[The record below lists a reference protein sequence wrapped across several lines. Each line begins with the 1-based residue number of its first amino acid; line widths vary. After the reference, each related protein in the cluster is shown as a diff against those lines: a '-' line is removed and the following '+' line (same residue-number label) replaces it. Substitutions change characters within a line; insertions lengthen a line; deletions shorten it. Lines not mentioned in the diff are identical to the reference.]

1 MFGIETKKGITFCFL
16 VFFAVFCNMR
26 VAATDRK
33 PHTNDINTLKH
44 YTIMF
49 PAEYDEIRPY
59 SPEELP
65 QIFEELIAD
74 PEFKAVIAHAFKDV
88 PFEHIA
94 MAMRASK
101 SNLEFQKALVY
112 PFVKGVIQKLSSGLT
127 VSYEN
132 KEHMAHSLCISNHRD
147 IIMDSAFLC
156 IVFADTVDNTV
167 EIAIGDNLLIRPWI
181 KKLVRVNRS
190 FIVQRSAGIREMLA
204 SSKRLSS
211 YMHYTITERKQPIW
225 LAQREG
231 RAKDSNDRT
240 QEGLI
245 KMLSMYSR
253 EDIIDA
259 LKVLN
264 IAPTT
269 ISYEYDPCDFLKAKE
284 FQQKR
289 DNPEW
294 KKAPQDDLINMQT
307 GMFGYKGGIHYH
319 IADCIND
326 EIDAIDR
333 TLGKN
338 EKTAAVARIID
349 RHIHKNYKFWPINYY
364 YYELLTGDAR
374 FADKYTAEEK
384 AKLDAYMQGQ
394 IEKIDLPNRD
404 DDFCRTK
411 ILEMYANPVI
421 NYLKATEE

>member
-1 MFGIETKKGITFCFL
+1 MI
-16 VFFAVFCNMR
+16 
-26 VAATDRK
+26 
-33 PHTNDINTLKH
+33 
-44 YTIMF
+44 

-59 SPEELP
+59 LPEELP
-65 QIFEELIAD
+65 QVFEELIAD
-74 PEFKAVIAHAFKDV
+74 PEFQAAMGYAFQGM
-88 PFEHIA
+88 PFEQIA
-94 MAMRASK
+94 AAMRASK
-101 SNLEFQKALVY
+101 TNLEFQKALVY
-112 PFVKGVIQKLSSGLT
+112 PFIKGVIQKLSSGIT
-127 VSYEN
+127 MSYDN
-132 KEHMAHSLCISNHRD
+132 KEHMAKSLCISNHRD

-156 IVFADTVDNTV
+156 IVFVETVGNTV

-190 FIVQRSAGIREMLA
+190 FIVQRSASIREMLA

-211 YMHYTITERKQPIW
+211 YIHHTITERNQPIW
-225 LAQREG
+225 IAQREG

-245 KMLSMYSR
+245 KMFSMYSGG
-253 EDIIDA
+253 DIIDA

-269 ISYEYDPCDFLKAKE
+269 ISYEYDPCDYLKAKE

-294 KKAPQDDLINMQT
+294 KKSPMDDLINMKA

-319 IADCIND
+319 IADCINE

-333 TLGKN
+333 SLGKN

-349 RHIHKNYKFWPINYY
+349 KHIHSNYKFWAINYY
-364 YYELLTGDAR
+364 IFELLTGDTR
-374 FADKYTAEEK
+374 FADKYTADEK
-384 AKLDAYMQGQ
+384 AKLDAYLQGQ
-394 IEKIDLPNRD
+394 IAKVDLPNRD
-404 DDFCRTK
+404 DEFCRTK

-421 NYLKATEE
+421 NYLKATEV

>member
-1 MFGIETKKGITFCFL
+1 
-16 VFFAVFCNMR
+16 
-26 VAATDRK
+26 
-33 PHTNDINTLKH
+33 
-44 YTIMF
+44 MF

-74 PEFKAVIAHAFKDV
+74 PEFKAVMEQAFKDI
-88 PFEHIA
+88 PFEYIA
-94 MAMRASK
+94 GQMRASK
-101 SNLEFQKALVY
+101 DNVEFQKALVY
-112 PFVKGVIQKLSSGLT
+112 PFLQGVIKKLSSGLT
-127 VSYEN
+127 VSVEN
-132 KEHMAHSLCISNHRD
+132 KENMVKSLCISNHRD

-156 IVFADTVDNTV
+156 IVFIETVGNTV

-190 FIVQRSAGIREMLA
+190 FIVKRAPGIREMLA
-204 SSKRLSS
+204 ASKTLSS
-211 YMHYTITERKQPIW
+211 YMHYTITERQQPIW

-245 KMLSMYSR
+245 KMLSMYSK
-253 EDIIDA
+253 EDIVDA

-269 ISYEYDPCDFLKAKE
+269 ISYEFDPCDYLKAKE

-294 KKAPQDDLINMQT
+294 KKSPADDLENMKV

-333 TLGKN
+333 SLGKN

-349 RHIHKNYKFWPINYY
+349 KHIHSNYKFWPINYY
-364 YYELLTGDAR
+364 FYELLTGDTR
-374 FADKYTAEEK
+374 FADKYTAEDK
-384 AKLDAYMQGQ
+384 AKLDGYLQQRISMV
-394 IEKIDLPNRD
+394 ELPNRD

-421 NYLKATEE
+421 NYLKATK

>member
-1 MFGIETKKGITFCFL
+1 MI
-16 VFFAVFCNMR
+16 
-26 VAATDRK
+26 
-33 PHTNDINTLKH
+33 
-44 YTIMF
+44 

-59 SPEELP
+59 LPEELP
-65 QIFEELIAD
+65 QVFEELIAD
-74 PEFKAVIAHAFKDV
+74 PEFQAAIGYAFQGM
-88 PFEHIA
+88 PFEQIA
-94 MAMRASK
+94 VAMRASK
-101 SNLEFQKALVY
+101 DNLEFQKNIVY
-112 PFVKGVIQKLSSGLT
+112 PFVKGVVQKLSSGLT
-127 VSYEN
+127 VSYDN
-132 KEHMAHSLCISNHRD
+132 KESMAASLCMSNHRD

-156 IVFADTVDNTV
+156 ILFVETVGNTV

-190 FIVQRSAGIREMLA
+190 FIVQRSASIREMLA

-211 YMHYTITERKQPIW
+211 YIHHTITERKQPIW
-225 LAQREG
+225 IAQREG

-245 KMLSMYSR
+245 KMLSMYSGC
-253 EDIIDA
+253 DIIDA

-269 ISYEYDPCDFLKAKE
+269 ISYEYDPCDYLKAKE

-289 DNPEW
+289 DNPEH
-294 KKAPQDDLINMQT
+294 KKSPMDDLINMKA

-319 IADCIND
+319 VAACIND

-333 TLGKN
+333 SLGKN

-349 RHIHKNYKFWPINYY
+349 KHIHKNYKFWAINYY
-364 YYELLTGDAR
+364 FYELLTGDAR

-384 AKLDAYMQGQ
+384 ARLDAYLQGQ
-394 IEKIDLPNRD
+394 IEKVDLPNRD

-421 NYLKATEE
+421 NYLKACANE

>member
-1 MFGIETKKGITFCFL
+1 MIPSEF
-16 VFFAVFCNMR
+16 
-26 VAATDRK
+26 
-33 PHTNDINTLKH
+33 
-44 YTIMF
+44 
-49 PAEYDEIRPY
+49 DEIRPY
-59 SPEELP
+59 LPEELP
-65 QIFEELIAD
+65 QIYEELIAD
-74 PEFKAVIAHAFKDV
+74 PEFQAVMGYVFKDI
-88 PFEHIA
+88 PFEHVAAKI
-94 MAMRASK
+94 RGCK
-101 SNLEFQKALVY
+101 TNLDFQVNMVL
-112 PFVKGVIQKLSSGLT
+112 PFLQQVLAKLSTGLT
-127 VSYEN
+127 MSIEN
-132 KEHMAHSLCISNHRD
+132 KENLAKSLCISNHRD

-156 IVFADTVDNTV
+156 MVLVQNTGNTV

-190 FIVQRSAGIREMLA
+190 FIVQRSASIREMLA

-211 YMHYTITERKQPIW
+211 YMHHAITERQQPIW
-225 LAQREG
+225 IAQREG

-245 KMLSMYSR
+245 KMMSMYSSD
-253 EDIIDA
+253 DIIDA

-269 ISYEYDPCDFLKAKE
+269 ISYEFDPCDYLKAKE

-294 KKAPQDDLINMQT
+294 KKAPQDDLINMKA

-319 IADCIND
+319 VADCIND

-333 TLGKN
+333 SLGKN

-349 RHIHKNYKFWPINYY
+349 KHIHKNYKFWPINYY
-364 YYELLTGDAR
+364 FYELLTGDAR
-374 FADKYTAEEK
+374 FADKYTAEDK
-384 AKLDAYMQGQ
+384 AKLDMYLQGQ
-394 IEKIDLPNRD
+394 IQKVDLPERD
-404 DDFCRTK
+404 DEFCRTK

-421 NYLKATEE
+421 NYIKATEE

>member
-1 MFGIETKKGITFCFL
+1 MI
-16 VFFAVFCNMR
+16 
-26 VAATDRK
+26 
-33 PHTNDINTLKH
+33 
-44 YTIMF
+44 

-59 SPEELP
+59 LPEELP
-65 QIFEELIAD
+65 QVFEELIAD
-74 PEFKAVIAHAFKDV
+74 PEFQAAMGYAFQGM
-88 PFEHIA
+88 PFEQIA
-94 MAMRASK
+94 AAMRASK
-101 SNLEFQKALVY
+101 TNLEFQKALVY
-112 PFVKGVIQKLSSGLT
+112 PFIKGVIQKLSSGIT
-127 VSYEN
+127 MSYDN
-132 KEHMAHSLCISNHRD
+132 KEHMAKSLCISNHRD

-156 IVFADTVDNTV
+156 IVFVETVGNTV

-190 FIVQRSAGIREMLA
+190 FIVQRSASIREMLA

-211 YMHYTITERKQPIW
+211 YIHHTITERNQPIW
-225 LAQREG
+225 IAQREG

-245 KMLSMYSR
+245 KMFSMYSGG
-253 EDIIDA
+253 DIIDA

-269 ISYEYDPCDFLKAKE
+269 ISYEYDPCDYLKAKE

-294 KKAPQDDLINMQT
+294 KKSPMDDLINMKA

-333 TLGKN
+333 SLGKN

-349 RHIHKNYKFWPINYY
+349 RHIHSNYKFWAINYY
-364 YYELLTGDAR
+364 FYELMTGDTR
-374 FADKYTAEEK
+374 FADKYTADEK
-384 AKLDAYMQGQ
+384 AKLDAYLQGQ
-394 IEKIDLPNRD
+394 IAKVDLPNRD
-404 DDFCRTK
+404 DEFCRTK
-411 ILEMYANPVI
+411 ILEMYANPVL

>member
-1 MFGIETKKGITFCFL
+1 MI
-16 VFFAVFCNMR
+16 
-26 VAATDRK
+26 
-33 PHTNDINTLKH
+33 
-44 YTIMF
+44 
-49 PAEYDEIRPY
+49 PAEFDEIRPY
-59 SPEELP
+59 TPEELP

-74 PEFKAVIAHAFKDV
+74 PEFQAVMGQAFKDI
-88 PFEHIA
+88 PFEYIA
-94 MAMRASK
+94 AQMRASK
-101 SNLEFQKALVY
+101 SNTEFQKTLVY
-112 PFVKGVIQKLSSGLT
+112 PFLQNVLKKLSSGLT
-127 VSYEN
+127 MSVEN
-132 KEHMAHSLCISNHRD
+132 KENMAKSLCISNHRD

-156 IVFADTVDNTV
+156 VVFIETVDNTV

-190 FIVQRSAGIREMLA
+190 FIVQRSASIREMLA

-211 YMHYTITERKQPIW
+211 YMHHAITERQQPIW

-245 KMLSMYSR
+245 KMLSMYSNG
-253 EDIIDA
+253 DIVDA
-259 LKVLN
+259 LKELN

-269 ISYEYDPCDFLKAKE
+269 ISYEYDPCDYLKAKE

-289 DNPEW
+289 DNPEH
-294 KKAPQDDLINMQT
+294 KKSPMDDLINMKA

-319 IADCIND
+319 VAACIND

-333 TLGKN
+333 SLGKN

-349 RHIHKNYKFWPINYY
+349 KHIHKNYKFWAINYY
-364 YYELLTGDAR
+364 FYELLTGDAR

-384 AKLDAYMQGQ
+384 ARLDAYLQGQ
-394 IEKIDLPNRD
+394 IEKVDLPDRD

-421 NYLKATEE
+421 NYLKAVEE

>member
-1 MFGIETKKGITFCFL
+1 MI
-16 VFFAVFCNMR
+16 
-26 VAATDRK
+26 
-33 PHTNDINTLKH
+33 
-44 YTIMF
+44 

-59 SPEELP
+59 LPEELP
-65 QIFEELIAD
+65 QVFEELIAD
-74 PEFKAVIAHAFKDV
+74 PEFQAAMGYAFLGM
-88 PFEHIA
+88 PFEQIA
-94 MAMRASK
+94 ATMRASK
-101 SNLEFQKALVY
+101 TNLEFQKALVY
-112 PFVKGVIQKLSSGLT
+112 PFLKGVIQKLSSGIT
-127 VSYEN
+127 VSYDN
-132 KEHMAHSLCISNHRD
+132 KEHMAKSLCISNHRD

-156 IVFADTVDNTV
+156 IVFVETVGNTV

-190 FIVQRSAGIREMLA
+190 FIVQRSASIREMLA

-211 YMHYTITERKQPIW
+211 YIHHTITERNQPIW
-225 LAQREG
+225 IAQREG

-245 KMLSMYSR
+245 KMFSMYSGG
-253 EDIIDA
+253 DIIDA

-269 ISYEYDPCDFLKAKE
+269 ISYEYDPCDYLKAKE

-294 KKAPQDDLINMQT
+294 KKSPMDDLINMKA

-319 IADCIND
+319 IADCINE

-333 TLGKN
+333 SLGKN

-349 RHIHKNYKFWPINYY
+349 KHIHSNYKFWAINYY
-364 YYELLTGDAR
+364 FYELLTGDTR
-374 FADKYTAEEK
+374 FTDKYTADEK
-384 AKLDAYMQGQ
+384 AKLDAYLQGQ
-394 IEKIDLPNRD
+394 VAKVDLPDRD
-404 DDFCRTK
+404 DEFCRTK

>member
-1 MFGIETKKGITFCFL
+1 MI
-16 VFFAVFCNMR
+16 
-26 VAATDRK
+26 
-33 PHTNDINTLKH
+33 
-44 YTIMF
+44 

-59 SPEELP
+59 LPEELP
-65 QIFEELIAD
+65 QVFEELIAD
-74 PEFKAVIAHAFKDV
+74 PEFQAAMGYAFQGM
-88 PFEHIA
+88 PFEQIA
-94 MAMRASK
+94 AAMRASK
-101 SNLEFQKALVY
+101 TNLEFQKALVY
-112 PFVKGVIQKLSSGLT
+112 PFLKGVIQKLSSGIT
-127 VSYEN
+127 MSYDN
-132 KEHMAHSLCISNHRD
+132 KEQMAKSLCISNHRD

-156 IVFADTVDNTV
+156 IVFVETVGNTV

-190 FIVQRSAGIREMLA
+190 FIVQRSASIREMLA

-211 YMHYTITERKQPIW
+211 YIHHTITERNQPIW
-225 LAQREG
+225 IAQREG

-245 KMLSMYSR
+245 KMFSMYSSG
-253 EDIIDA
+253 DIIDA

-269 ISYEYDPCDFLKAKE
+269 ISYEYDPCDYLKAKE

-294 KKAPQDDLINMQT
+294 KKSPMDDLINMKA

-319 IADCIND
+319 IAGCIND

-333 TLGKN
+333 SLGKN

-349 RHIHKNYKFWPINYY
+349 KHIHSNYKFWAINYY
-364 YYELLTGDAR
+364 FYELLTDDTR

-384 AKLDAYMQGQ
+384 AKLDAYLQGQ
-394 IEKIDLPNRD
+394 IAKVDLPNRD
-404 DDFCRTK
+404 DEFCRTK

>member
-1 MFGIETKKGITFCFL
+1 MI
-16 VFFAVFCNMR
+16 
-26 VAATDRK
+26 
-33 PHTNDINTLKH
+33 
-44 YTIMF
+44 
-49 PAEYDEIRPY
+49 PAEFDEIRPY
-59 SPEELP
+59 TPEELP

-74 PEFKAVIAHAFKDV
+74 PEFQAVMGYVFKDI
-88 PFEHIA
+88 PFEHVA
-94 MAMRASK
+94 MQIRSCK
-101 SNLEFQKALVY
+101 TNLDFQ
-112 PFVKGVIQKLSSGLT
+112 VKMVLPLLQQILAKLSTGLT
-127 VSYEN
+127 MSIEN
-132 KEHMAHSLCISNHRD
+132 KENLAKSLCISNHRD

-156 IVFADTVDNTV
+156 LVLVQHTGNTV

-190 FIVQRSAGIREMLA
+190 FIVQRSASIREMLA

-211 YMHYTITERKQPIW
+211 YMHHAITERQQPIW

-245 KMLSMYSR
+245 KMMSMYSGD
-253 EDIIDA
+253 DIIDA
-259 LKVLN
+259 LKELN

-269 ISYEYDPCDFLKAKE
+269 ISYEFDPCDYLKAKE

-294 KKAPQDDLINMQT
+294 KKAPQDDLINMKT

-319 IADCIND
+319 IADCING

-333 TLGKN
+333 SLGKN

-349 RHIHKNYKFWPINYY
+349 KHIHKNYKFWPINYY
-364 YYELLTGDAR
+364 FFELLTGDTR
-374 FADKYTAEEK
+374 FADKYTAEDK
-384 AKLDAYMQGQ
+384 AKLDAYLQGQ
-394 IEKIDLPNRD
+394 IEKVDLPERD
-404 DDFCRTK
+404 DEFCRTK

-421 NYLKATEE
+421 NNLKAVEE

>member
-1 MFGIETKKGITFCFL
+1 MI
-16 VFFAVFCNMR
+16 
-26 VAATDRK
+26 
-33 PHTNDINTLKH
+33 
-44 YTIMF
+44 

-59 SPEELP
+59 LPEELP
-65 QIFEELIAD
+65 QVFEELIAD
-74 PEFKAVIAHAFKDV
+74 PEFQTAMGYAFQGM
-88 PFEHIA
+88 PFEQIA
-94 MAMRASK
+94 AAMRASK
-101 SNLEFQKALVY
+101 TNLEFQKALVY
-112 PFVKGVIQKLSSGLT
+112 PFIKGVIQKLSSGIT
-127 VSYEN
+127 MSYDN
-132 KEHMAHSLCISNHRD
+132 KEHMAKSLCISNHRD

-156 IVFADTVDNTV
+156 IVFVETVGNTV

-190 FIVQRSAGIREMLA
+190 FIVQRSASIREMLA

-211 YMHYTITERKQPIW
+211 YIHYTITERNQPIW
-225 LAQREG
+225 IAQREG

-245 KMLSMYSR
+245 KMFSMYSGG
-253 EDIIDA
+253 DIIDA

-269 ISYEYDPCDFLKAKE
+269 ISYEYDPCDYLKAKE

-294 KKAPQDDLINMQT
+294 KKSPMDDLINMKA

-333 TLGKN
+333 SLGKN
-338 EKTAAVARIID
+338 EKTATVARIID
-349 RHIHKNYKFWPINYY
+349 KHIHSNYKFWAINYY
-364 YYELLTGDAR
+364 FYELMTGDTR
-374 FADKYTAEEK
+374 FADKYTADEK
-384 AKLDAYMQGQ
+384 AKLDAYLQGQ
-394 IEKIDLPNRD
+394 IAKVDLPNRD
-404 DDFCRTK
+404 DEFCRTK

>member
-1 MFGIETKKGITFCFL
+1 MI
-16 VFFAVFCNMR
+16 
-26 VAATDRK
+26 
-33 PHTNDINTLKH
+33 
-44 YTIMF
+44 

-59 SPEELP
+59 LPEELP
-65 QIFEELIAD
+65 QVFEELIAD
-74 PEFKAVIAHAFKDV
+74 PEFQAAMGYAFQGM
-88 PFEHIA
+88 PFEQIA
-94 MAMRASK
+94 AAMRASK
-101 SNLEFQKALVY
+101 TNLEFQKALVY
-112 PFVKGVIQKLSSGLT
+112 PFIKGVIQKLSSGIT
-127 VSYEN
+127 MSYDN
-132 KEHMAHSLCISNHRD
+132 KEHMAKSLCISNHRD

-156 IVFADTVDNTV
+156 IVFVETVGNTV

-190 FIVQRSAGIREMLA
+190 FIVQRSASIREMLA

-211 YMHYTITERKQPIW
+211 YIHHTITERNQPIW
-225 LAQREG
+225 IAQREG

-245 KMLSMYSR
+245 KMFSMYSGG
-253 EDIIDA
+253 DIIDA

-269 ISYEYDPCDFLKAKE
+269 ISYEYDPCDYLKAKE

-294 KKAPQDDLINMQT
+294 KKSPMDDLINMKA

-319 IADCIND
+319 IADCINE

-333 TLGKN
+333 SLGKN

-349 RHIHKNYKFWPINYY
+349 KHIHSNYKFWAINYY
-364 YYELLTGDAR
+364 FYELLTGDTR
-374 FADKYTAEEK
+374 FADKYTADEK
-384 AKLDAYMQGQ
+384 AKLDAYLQGQ
-394 IEKIDLPNRD
+394 IAKVDLPNRD
-404 DDFCRTK
+404 DEFCRTK

-421 NYLKATEE
+421 NYLKATEK

>member
-1 MFGIETKKGITFCFL
+1 MI
-16 VFFAVFCNMR
+16 
-26 VAATDRK
+26 
-33 PHTNDINTLKH
+33 
-44 YTIMF
+44 

-59 SPEELP
+59 LPEELP
-65 QIFEELIAD
+65 QVFEELIAD
-74 PEFKAVIAHAFKDV
+74 QEFQAAIGYAFKDI
-88 PFEHIA
+88 PFEQIA
-94 MAMRASK
+94 AAMRASK
-101 SNLEFQKALVY
+101 TNLDFQKAIVY
-112 PFVKGVIQKLSSGLT
+112 PFLKGVIQKLSTGLT
-127 VSYEN
+127 VSYDN
-132 KEHMAHSLCISNHRD
+132 KEEMSKSLCISNHRD

-156 IVFADTVDNTV
+156 IVFVESVGNSV

-190 FIVQRSAGIREMLA
+190 FIVQRSASIREMLA

-245 KMLSMYSR
+245 KMLSMYSNG
-253 EDIIDA
+253 DIIDA
-259 LKVLN
+259 LKELN

-269 ISYEYDPCDFLKAKE
+269 ISYEYDPCDYLKAKE

-294 KKAPQDDLINMQT
+294 KKSPMDDLINMKA

-319 IADCIND
+319 VSGCIND
-326 EIDAIDR
+326 EIDKIDR
-333 TLGKN
+333 SLGKN

-349 RHIHKNYKFWPINYY
+349 KHIHSNYKFWAINYY
-364 YYELLTGDAR
+364 FYELLTGNTR
-374 FADKYTAEEK
+374 FADKYTADEK
-384 AKLDAYMQGQ
+384 AKLDAYLQGQ
-394 IEKIDLPNRD
+394 IAKVDLPNRD
-404 DDFCRTK
+404 DEFCRTK
-411 ILEMYANPVI
+411 FLEMYANPVI
-421 NYLKATEE
+421 NYLKATEA